1 MEKRVSDFSILSIN
15 DMKTKKKKKQIC
27 FVVIKIVSN
36 SQNTTIFT

>member
-1 MEKRVSDFSILSIN
+1 MEKHVSDFSILSIN
-15 DMKTKKKKKQIC
+15 DMKTKKKQIC